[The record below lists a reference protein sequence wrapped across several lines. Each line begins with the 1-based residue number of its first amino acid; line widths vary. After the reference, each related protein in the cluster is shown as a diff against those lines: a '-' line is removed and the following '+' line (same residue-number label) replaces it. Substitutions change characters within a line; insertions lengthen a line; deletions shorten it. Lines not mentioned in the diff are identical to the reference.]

1 MVGKTPQVRE
11 IVYNVLDDNGDRT
24 VVAKGAT
31 TVDVGDTKELF
42 TRTTALE
49 SLTSDNVSNI
59 SDIQSEQTA
68 LRNFLGGAVLDQ
80 SFEISAITFC
90 CRQTRSGVLPQE
102 SSSQAMPCV

>member
-31 TVDVGDTKELF
+31 TVDVGNTKELF

-49 SLTSDNVSNI
+49 SLTSN
-59 SDIQSEQTA
+59 
-68 LRNFLGGAVLDQ
+68 
-80 SFEISAITFC
+80 TF
-90 CRQTRSGVLPQE
+90 PM
-102 SSSQAMPCV
+102 SQMFRVTL